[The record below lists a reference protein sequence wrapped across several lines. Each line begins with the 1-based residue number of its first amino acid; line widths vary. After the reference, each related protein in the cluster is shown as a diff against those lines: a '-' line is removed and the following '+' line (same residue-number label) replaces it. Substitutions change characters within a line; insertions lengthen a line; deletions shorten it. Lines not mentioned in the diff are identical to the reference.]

1 VPNYVT
7 RIEINA
13 GDFCRYGYWQMQKT
27 LKFPA
32 NAFEDLQRSG
42 LLPLAP
48 NELRAL
54 RAARR

>member
-1 VPNYVT
+1 
-7 RIEINA
+7 
-13 GDFCRYGYWQMQKT
+13 MQKT

-42 LLPLAP
+42 LLPLAA

-54 RAARR
+54 HADSSWAGRNVLDARRTKALNGPRIT